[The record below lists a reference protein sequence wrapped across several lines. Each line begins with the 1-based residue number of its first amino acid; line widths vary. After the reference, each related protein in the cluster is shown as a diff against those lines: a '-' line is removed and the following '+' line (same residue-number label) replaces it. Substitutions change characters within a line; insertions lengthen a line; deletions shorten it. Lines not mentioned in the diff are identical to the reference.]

1 MLPLHNMRP
10 MNLSPASHFQ
20 AQTDYVDDYERCRV
34 HSDAEGKFTMY
45 DFTKL
50 MNLVQAQEK
59 SVRSGGILKDGGMCC
74 MHGDGIGG
82 YCHAS
87 RPYELFCEGDGCV
100 MLELCG
106 HGWLTRG
113 KGGSRGRYVMKSDQ
127 TSQSKGAYCTDGE
140 VVAMLHLYESLPE
153 FMKF

>member
-1 MLPLHNMRP
+1 
-10 MNLSPASHFQ
+10 
-20 AQTDYVDDYERCRV
+20 
-34 HSDAEGKFTMY
+34 
-45 DFTKL
+45 
-50 MNLVQAQEK
+50 
-59 SVRSGGILKDGGMCC
+59 

-127 TSQSKGAYCTDGE
+127 TSQSEGAYCTDCE
-140 VVAMLHLYESLPE
+140 MVAMLHLYESLPE